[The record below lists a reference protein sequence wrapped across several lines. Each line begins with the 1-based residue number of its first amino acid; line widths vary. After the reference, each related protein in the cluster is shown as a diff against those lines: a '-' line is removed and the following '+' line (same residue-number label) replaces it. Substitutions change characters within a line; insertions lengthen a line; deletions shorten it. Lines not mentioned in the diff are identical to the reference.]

1 MVEIFGSTIKRD
13 SGKIKSKENRFDFM
27 HKSAS
32 IIVILM
38 ILLPAFIFHACNDGI
53 DDYSNNPNDRL
64 VFSTD
69 TVAFDTIIT
78 TINTPFQ
85 LFKVYN
91 PHSKALLISSVYLE
105 NGEKSGFKIN
115 VDGRAGSSFEDIAI
129 QGKDSLYVLVDAK
142 PAKNASNQPE
152 YITDQVVFV
161 TNGVRQQVLLE
172 ASTQDAVIWRGLTVT
187 SNSLLSN
194 LKPFVIYDSL
204 VVKEGITLEI
214 KEGTT
219 FYMHGNAELIVK
231 GTLKAKGTL
240 EKPVVIRGDRFDQ
253 LVDVPY
259 DLVPGQWGGIRFE
272 SSSYNNEIEYA
283 YIRNGKYGMDFQLSD
298 PFQSKMKMKNVVL
311 TNFKGVLINAMNC
324 SIEAENC
331 EFSNAKG
338 ALLNLIGGQYSFTH
352 CTIAN
357 YYFSSRESGWG
368 NSNHETVNLLG
379 REINAETEPYPI
391 WKADFKNCI
400 IWGSEITFDRDTTI
414 FIGHLF
420 QNCVLPNDSAKNDPE
435 NDPTAT
441 VINCLIKGRE
451 LADGRKFEDPK
462 FKRSAPDDF
471 VYDFSLD
478 SISPARNVAD
488 PKISRKIPYD
498 IKGVDRFLDAGPDMG
513 AYEWT
518 KLNIP

>member
-1 MVEIFGSTIKRD
+1 MVEIFGRTIKRD

-27 HKSAS
+27 YKLGS
-32 IIVILM
+32 IIVIP
-38 ILLPAFIFHACNDGI
+38 IVLLLTSIFYACNDGF
-53 DDYSNNPNDRL
+53 DDYSTNPDERL
-64 VFSTD
+64 TFSTD

-91 PHSKALLISSVYLE
+91 PNSKALLISSVYLE

-115 VDGRAGSSFEDIAI
+115 VDGRSGSSFSTIAI
-129 QGKDSLYVLVDAK
+129 QGKDSLFVMVDAK
-142 PAKNASNQPE
+142 PAKNLSNQPE
-152 YITDQVVFV
+152 YITDHIVFV

-172 ASTQDAVIWRGLTVT
+172 ASTQDAVIWRGLTVS

-219 FYMHGNAELIVK
+219 FYMHGNAELIVR

-240 EKPVVIRGDRFDQ
+240 EKPIIIRGDRFDR

-272 SSSYNNEIEYA
+272 SGSYNNEIEYA
-283 YIRNGKYGMDFQLSD
+283 SIRNGKYGMDFQLSE
-298 PFQSKMKMKNVVL
+298 PFQSKMKMKSVVM
-311 TNFKGVLINAMNC
+311 TNFKGILVNAINCN
-324 SIEAENC
+324 IEAENC

-338 ALLNLIGGQYSFTH
+338 ALLNLIGGQYAFTH

-357 YYFSSRESGWG
+357 YYYSNIESGWG
-368 NSNHETVNLLG
+368 NSNHETIHLLG
-379 REINAETEPYPI
+379 WKIKDEEEEGPYPI

-400 IWGSEITFDRDTTI
+400 IWGSEITFDSDTTI

-420 QNCVLPNDSAKNDPE
+420 QNCVIPNDSAKNDPE
-435 NDPTAT
+435 NDPNAT
-441 VINCLIKGRE
+441 VINCLIKGQP

-462 FKRSAPDDF
+462 FKKTDLEDF
-471 VYDFSLD
+471 FYDFSLD
-478 SISPARNVAD
+478 SISPARNIAD

-498 IKGVDRFLDAGPDMG
+498 MKGVDRFLDAGPDMG

-518 KLNIP
+518 DK